1 MNPIVIVVVLVVL
14 LIAIGVGA
22 YFYVTKSSASPLKEG
37 PVATPYVPPQV
48 VAPAPVAKP
57 TPADITYNNP
67 TTFNPDAGPADV
79 APVVP
84 VAAPVVAPTL
94 SGPGGNCPCDPK
106 LAWCGPDNK
115 CYETCYASGRCAGND
130 VPRKNIYSC
139 DYDACKLS
147 GVGGNCPCDP
157 NVAWCGPDNKCYET
171 CVNRGRC
178 AGNDVPRQN
187 TYSCDYSNC

>member
-1 MNPIVIVVVLVVL
+1 MSPIVIVVVLVLL
-14 LIAIGVGA
+14 LIAISVGV
-22 YFYVTKSSASPLKEG
+22 YFYVTKSSSASPLKEG
-37 PVATPYVPPQV
+37 PVATPYVPPVVAPSVPAQV
-48 VAPAPVAKP
+48 VAP
-57 TPADITYNNP
+57 TPAEITYNNP

-79 APVVP
+79 APVV
-84 VAAPVVAPTL
+84 PTL

-171 CVNRGRC
+171 CFNRGSC

-187 TYSCDYSNC
+187 TYSCDYSRC

>member
-1 MNPIVIVVVLVVL
+1 MNPVVIVVVLVLL
-14 LIAIGVGA
+14 LIAIGVGV
-22 YFYVTKSSASPLKEG
+22 YFYVTKFSSASPLKEG
-37 PVATPYVPPQV
+37 PVVAQIAAPVVVATPQV
-48 VAPAPVAKP
+48 TTTPAPV
-57 TPADITYNNP
+57 DIAYNNP

-84 VAAPVVAPTL
+84 TL
-94 SGPGGNCPCDPK
+94 SGVGGNCPCDPK

-171 CVNRGRC
+171 CFNRGSC

-187 TYSCDYSNC
+187 TYSCDYSRC